1 MYYQISDSDIH
12 RYPLIWE
19 ADYDKPY
26 TCLYTEGKLFVPN
39 TSFATESQPSSDATK
54 RVSLK

>member
-1 MYYQISDSDIH
+1 MYYQRSDSDIH

-26 TCLYTEGKLFVPN
+26 TCLYTEGKLSVTKTIFV
-39 TSFATESQPSSDATK
+39 TESQSSVDAK
-54 RVSLK
+54 